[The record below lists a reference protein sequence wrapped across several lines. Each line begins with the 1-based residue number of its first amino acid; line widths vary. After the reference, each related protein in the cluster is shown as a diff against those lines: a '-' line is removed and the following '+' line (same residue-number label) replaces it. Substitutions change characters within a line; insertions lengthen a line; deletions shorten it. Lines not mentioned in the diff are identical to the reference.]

1 MNNRIEISSI
11 GLLRIPISETEW
23 VERYLGKFAY
33 GNTLTEELRI
43 YSKSYTK
50 NDVANVLSIDVKLL
64 KELNK
69 DEKYNKRHKK
79 FRGI

>member
-43 YSKSYTK
+43 YTKSYTK
-50 NDVANVLSIDVKLL
+50 NDVANDLSIDVNLL
-64 KELNK
+64 KELN
-69 DEKYNKRHKK
+69 ENE
-79 FRGI
+79 

>member
-1 MNNRIEISSI
+1 MNKRIEIPSI
-11 GLLRIPISETEW
+11 SLLRIPISDTEW

-50 NDVANVLSIDVKLL
+50 EQVANELSIDINLL
-64 KELNK
+64 V
-69 DEKYNKRHKK
+69 
-79 FRGI
+79 

>member
-33 GNTLTEELRI
+33 GNILTEELRI

-50 NDVANVLSIDVKLL
+50 NDVANDLSIDVNLL
-64 KELNK
+64 KELN
-69 DEKYNKRHKK
+69 ENE
-79 FRGI
+79 

>member
-1 MNNRIEISSI
+1 MSKRIEISSI

-50 NDVANVLSIDVKLL
+50 IDVANDLSIDVNLL
-64 KELNK
+64 KELN
-69 DEKYNKRHKK
+69 ENE
-79 FRGI
+79 